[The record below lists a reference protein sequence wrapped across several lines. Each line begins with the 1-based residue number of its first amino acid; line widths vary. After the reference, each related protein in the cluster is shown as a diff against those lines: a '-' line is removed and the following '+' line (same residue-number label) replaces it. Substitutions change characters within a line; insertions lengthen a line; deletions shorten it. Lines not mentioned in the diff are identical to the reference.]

1 MGNKISPTGFRMG
14 ITKDWV
20 SRWYLTK
27 KSVAAALLEDQRIRK
42 YLTKRF
48 ELAGVKCIEIERSLN
63 DVNVLVKVS
72 KPGVV
77 IGRGGAGVD
86 EVREELK
93 KLTASKASLTVEEV
107 KNAETDAQLVADF
120 IARQLKRRMPYRRV
134 MNGAINSAMD
144 RGAKGIKI
152 RLAGLLGGGN
162 TIARTETL
170 SQGSVPAQT
179 LRADID
185 FAKVDCLMLFGKI
198 GIKVWI
204 YKGLKEI

>member
-1 MGNKISPTGFRMG
+1 MGHKINPTGFRMG

-20 SRWYLTK
+20 SRWYLAK
-27 KSVAAALLEDQRIRK
+27 KSVAGALLEDQKLRK
-42 YLTKRF
+42 FLTKRF
-48 ELAGVKCIEIERSLN
+48 EAAGVRSVEIERSLN
-63 DVNVLVKVS
+63 DINVLVKVS

-77 IGRGGAGVD
+77 IGRGGAGID

-93 KLTASKASLTVEEV
+93 KITTSKLSLSVEEV
-107 KNAETDAQLVADF
+107 KNADTDAQLVADL
-120 IARQLKRRMPYRRV
+120 ISRQLKRRMPYRRI
-134 MNGAINSAMD
+134 MNTAINSAME

-152 RLAGLLGGGN
+152 KVSGLLGGGN

-170 SQGSVPAQT
+170 AQGSVPAQT

-204 YKGLKEI
+204 YKGMKEI

>member
-1 MGNKISPTGFRMG
+1 MG

>member
-1 MGNKISPTGFRMG
+1 MGHKVNPTGFRMG

-27 KSVAAALLEDQRIRK
+27 KSVAGALLEDQRLRK
-42 YLTKRF
+42 FLTKRF
-48 ELAGVKCIEIERSLN
+48 ELAGVKSVEIERSLN
-63 DVNVLVKVS
+63 DVTVLVKVA

-86 EVREELK
+86 EVREEIK
-93 KLTASKASLTVEEV
+93 KITNSKTSLTVEEV

-120 IARQLKRRMPYRRV
+120 ISRQLKRRMPYRRV
-134 MNGAINSAMD
+134 MNGAINSAME

-152 RLAGLLGGGN
+152 RLAGLLGGSM

-170 SQGSVPAQT
+170 AQGSVPSQT
-179 LRADID
+179 IRADID
-185 FAKVDCLMLFGKI
+185 FAKVDCLMVFGKI

-204 YKGLKEI
+204 YKGMKEI